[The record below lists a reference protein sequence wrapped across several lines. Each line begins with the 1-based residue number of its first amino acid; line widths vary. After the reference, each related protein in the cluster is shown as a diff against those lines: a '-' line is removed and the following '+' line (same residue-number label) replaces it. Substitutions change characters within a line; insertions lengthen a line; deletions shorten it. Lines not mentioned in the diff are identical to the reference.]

1 MIASWDKGFW
11 LAFSEMFGVSA
22 ILWLSIAVIFV
33 LVLSP
38 TEMEASY
45 GRASVADLSLA
56 GSAAALSLLPAPSLS
71 AAALVPLGAWAMFTA
86 HKDITLRRVG
96 LILLA
101 LTLTLFWGPLIL
113 RTLPEV
119 LEADAHLAAWV
130 LGSEANGNAY
140 TSANGSQIFVVLS
153 GCSSVKNVSL
163 ATILAISLSQYFRI
177 HLDWRI
183 AGAVLVAS
191 IGTIAVNVG
200 RLAIMAARPEEF

>member
-1 MIASWDKGFW
+1 
-11 LAFSEMFGVSA
+11 
-22 ILWLSIAVIFV
+22 
-33 LVLSP
+33 
-38 TEMEASY
+38 
-45 GRASVADLSLA
+45 
-56 GSAAALSLLPAPSLS
+56 
-71 AAALVPLGAWAMFTA
+71 MFTA

-177 HLDWRI
+177 HFDWRI

-200 RLAIMAARPEEF
+200 RLAIMAARPEEFNYWHGGFGATIFGWLSLVCVCLVIGLAIDRRLSHATG